1 MAPKSRVRKK
11 TSEAGL
17 QSADLRKK
25 QRVSSESGEATSTS
39 VETLPSSTA
48 SGLEETPAID
58 VASVAG
64 PSSRVMGTSV
74 TGSSTSGA
82 DLGAG
87 LVGTGITG
95 SSASLESV
103 PASDEATTDVS
114 GLEGVMAAD
123 PESSS
128 KTSKT
133 SSENLLKTGWKLD
146 KEEIK
151 SVSLF
156 LCYHLVHMFSFTET
170 RAAEHA
176 ANMVKKSDRSVR
188 RWRSEVID
196 NGGVLPESQQ
206 GRYQRSGVLWQN
218 EELVK
223 RVCSSKCSS

>member
-1 MAPKSRVRKK
+1 MALKSRVRKK

-25 QRVSSESGEATSTS
+25 QRVSSESGDATPTS

-64 PSSRVMGTSV
+64 PSSSIMGANV
-74 TGSSTSGA
+74 TGPSTSGA
-82 DLGAG
+82 DLSAG
-87 LVGTGITG
+87 LEGTGITG

-114 GLEGVMAAD
+114 GVEEVMAAD

-128 KTSKT
+128 KTSQDILGKFVEDWLET
-133 SSENLLKTGWKLD
+133 LG

-156 LCYHLVHMFSFTET
+156 LCYHLVHMFSF
-170 RAAEHA
+170 
-176 ANMVKKSDRSVR
+176 N
-188 RWRSEVID
+188 
-196 NGGVLPESQQ
+196 
-206 GRYQRSGVLWQN
+206 
-218 EELVK
+218 
-223 RVCSSKCSS
+223 